1 MEVVGALGPI
11 AQLAGTATDTVGK
24 VMAAD
29 TNAKVL
35 DAQARGIE
43 EDTHFQL
50 RQFGREAKLKAG
62 SNVAQAAAAG
72 VDITRGSSLFA
83 ELDFAKQA
91 AIESESIRRSGKMAS
106 DSKRF
111 QIRLT
116 KQQIPF
122 DIIGGVTGA
131 LGDRR
136 GAGNSILEK
145 LAGVR

>member
-1 MEVVGALGPI
+1 MQAVGMLGMGT
-11 AQLAGTATDTVGK
+11 QLLGGVTSTIGN

-43 EDTHFQL
+43 EDTHLQL
-50 RQFGREAKLKAG
+50 RQFGREAKQKAG
-62 SNVAQAAAAG
+62 ANVAQAAAAG
-72 VDITRGSSLFA
+72 VDITRGSPLFA

-111 QIRLT
+111 QSRLT

-122 DIIGGVTGA
+122 DIINGVAG
-131 LGDRR
+131 
-136 GAGNSILEK
+136 GAGILTK
-145 LAGVR
+145 LAGK

>member
-1 MEVVGALGPI
+1 MEALAAAGPVL
-11 AQLAGTATDTVGK
+11 QLAGTATDTVGK
-24 VMAAD
+24 VMASD

-62 SNVAQAAAAG
+62 SNVATAAAAG
-72 VDITRGSSLFA
+72 VDTTRGSSLFA

-111 QIRLT
+111 QSRLT

-122 DIIGGVTGA
+122 DIANGA
-131 LGDRR
+131 FSAASTLT
-136 GAGNSILEK
+136 K
-145 LAGVR
+145 LAGK

>member
-1 MEVVGALGPI
+1 MEAIGLAGMG
-11 AQLAGTATDTVGK
+11 AQLAGTAVGTVGN

-43 EDTHFQL
+43 QDTNFQL

-62 SNVAQAAAAG
+62 SNVATTAAAG
-72 VDITRGSSLFA
+72 IDTTRGSSLFA

-91 AIESESIRRSGKMAS
+91 ALESESIRRSGKMAA

-111 QIRLT
+111 QSRLT

-122 DIIGGVTGA
+122 DIMNGVTQGA
-131 LGDRR
+131 
-136 GAGNSILEK
+136 SILTK
-145 LAGVR
+145 LAGK

>member
-1 MEVVGALGPI
+1 MQPI
-11 AQLAGTATDTVGK
+11 GIAGIGAQLAGTAVNTVGN

-62 SNVAQAAAAG
+62 SNVATAAAAG
-72 VDITRGSSLFA
+72 VDTTRGSSLFA
-83 ELDFAKQA
+83 ELDFARQA
-91 AIESESIRRSGKMAS
+91 AIQSESIRRSGKMAS
-106 DSKRF
+106 ESKRF
-111 QIRLT
+111 QSRLT

-122 DIIGGVTGA
+122 DIANGA
-131 LGDRR
+131 FSAASTLT
-136 GAGNSILEK
+136 K
-145 LAGVR
+145 LAGK

>member
-1 MEVVGALGPI
+1 MEVVGALGPVT
-11 AQLAGTATDTVGK
+11 QLAGTATSTVGN
-24 VMAAD
+24 VLAAD

-43 EDTHFQL
+43 QDTNFQL
-50 RQFGREAKLKAG
+50 RQFNRDTKLKAG
-62 SNVAQAAAAG
+62 SNEAVAAASG
-72 VDITRGSSLFA
+72 VDITRGSSLFS

-111 QIRLT
+111 QSRLT

-122 DIIGGVTGA
+122 DIAQGA
-131 LGDRR
+131 LSIFGER
-136 GAGNSILEK
+136 GPGTSILNR
-145 LAGVR
+145 LARTK

>member
-1 MEVVGALGPI
+1 MQAVGMLGMGS
-11 AQLAGTATDTVGK
+11 QLLGGAMGTIGN

-50 RQFGREAKLKAG
+50 RQFGREAKIKAG
-62 SNVAQAAAAG
+62 SNVATTAAAG
-72 VDITRGSSLFA
+72 VDTTRGSPLFA

-111 QIRLT
+111 QSRLT

-122 DIIGGVTGA
+122 DIINGVAG
-131 LGDRR
+131 
-136 GAGNSILEK
+136 GAGILTK
-145 LAGVR
+145 LAGK